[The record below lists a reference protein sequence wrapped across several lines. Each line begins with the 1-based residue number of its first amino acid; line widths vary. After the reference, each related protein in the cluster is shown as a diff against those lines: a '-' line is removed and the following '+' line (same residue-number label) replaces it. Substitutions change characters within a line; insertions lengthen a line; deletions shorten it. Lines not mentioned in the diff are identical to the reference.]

1 MKEKYKKECG
11 EDELQM
17 FFVSQ
22 EIEDDTVK
30 EYLNDILFGVSNNE
44 EKINRIN
51 RRKFKGKVDNRQ
63 NFEGKLKSY

>member
-51 RRKFKGKVDNRQ
+51 RRKFKGKVDNR
-63 NFEGKLKSY
+63 

>member
-1 MKEKYKKECG
+1 MNERYKKKCG
-11 EDELQM
+11 EEELQM

-30 EYLNDILFGVSNNE
+30 EYLKDILFGVSSNE

-51 RRKFKGKVDNRQ
+51 RRKLKRKMDNRQ
-63 NFEGKLKSY
+63 IFKSKLKPC